1 MAVDKAG
8 GRAYVVAPREPL
20 VAEVDLASGTVSY
33 HSLGASASKGA
44 EEAWFRDAEWTVDGQ
59 LAITGDHMP
68 RPLRNGLPAAGPI
81 PYGLRLVNPLDWSLR
96 TVNRRTNLFETAGDR
111 LLAHGTTWNRG
122 WRKSTST
129 GLLAFDLGGQP
140 AFGRFGGKDVTVL
153 GDHGR
158 YAYVWVRPDRM
169 LHILD
174 LRSGR
179 TVHAIPTTPAR
190 MPTLLADH

>member
-1 MAVDKAG
+1 M
-8 GRAYVVAPREPL
+8 APREPL
-20 VAEVDLASGTVSY
+20 VAEVGLASGGVTY
-33 HSLGASASKGA
+33 HSLGASASKGD
-44 EEAWFRDAEWTVDGQ
+44 EEAWFRDAEWTADGQ
-59 LAITGDHMP
+59 IAISGEHRP

-96 TVNRRTNLFETAGDR
+96 TVNRHTNLFETAGDR

-140 AFGRFGGKDVTVL
+140 AFGRFGGKDVAVL

-169 LHILD
+169 LHVLD

-179 TVHAIPTTPAR
+179 TVDAIPTTPAR